1 MIVGS
6 KSRPVHVRFIDY
18 TGRYP
23 SLCMGVLVLE
33 INGQRYY
40 FGNDFDGKY
49 KDKKLLSQF
58 WTSGGSCGF
67 RNNYSDS
74 YVEQDDWRIDT
85 DDLPAEFLDYA
96 EEIDEVFNE
105 NVPYGCCGG
114 CL

>member
-1 MIVGS
+1 MIIGR
-6 KSRPVHVRFIDY
+6 KSRPTHVRFIEY
-18 TGRYP
+18 TGKYP

-40 FGNDFDGKY
+40 FGNELYGKY
-49 KDKKLLSQF
+49 KDKKLFPQF
-58 WTSGGSCGF
+58 WSSGGSCGF

-74 YVEQDDWRIDT
+74 YVEHDDWRIDT
-85 DDLPAEFLDYA
+85 DELPTEFFDYA